1 MMAFYNCNVKYQ
13 YKTYY
18 GRPMEQRYRYMFYDK
33 IIITM
38 YCIHF
43 APMPISSSRI
53 CKMSAKRYDPVDQ
66 KKLY

>member
-1 MMAFYNCNVKYQ
+1 MAFYNCNVKYQ

-18 GRPMEQRYRYMFYDK
+18 GKPMEQRYRYMFYDK

-43 APMPISSSRI
+43 ALEF
-53 CKMSAKRYDPVDQ
+53 AKCQLNDDPVDQ

>member
-1 MMAFYNCNVKYQ
+1 
-13 YKTYY
+13 
-18 GRPMEQRYRYMFYDK
+18 MEQRYRYMFYDK

>member
-1 MMAFYNCNVKYQ
+1 MAFNNCNVNYQ

-18 GRPMEQRYRYMFYDK
+18 GKPMEQRYRYMFYDK

-43 APMPISSSRI
+43 APMPIT
-53 CKMSAKRYDPVDQ
+53 D
-66 KKLY
+66 

>member
-1 MMAFYNCNVKYQ
+1 MAFNNCNVKYQ

-18 GRPMEQRYRYMFYDK
+18 GKPMEQRYWYMFYDK

-38 YCIHF
+38 DCIHF

-53 CKMSAKRYDPVDQ
+53 CKMSAKR
-66 KKLY
+66 